1 MRKERKEALES
12 FLVRLGV
19 TMQDLS
25 LMDTALTHSSYA
37 YECKEKVV
45 PEFNQRLEFW
55 VIPFSALL
63 SVPICTLPTRRWMK
77 ERFPSL
83 GHSLF
88 AKRPWRN
95 WLKTL
100 PLETISSLAEGNVTW
115 VAVTILPSWQMPLNP
130 LWERTTLMQDMK
142 GEGSPYKG
150 PHRQDPGTDRGWDR
164 SGL

>member
-45 PEFNQRLEFW
+45 PLFNLRLSFLGYP
-55 VIPFSALL
+55 VL
-63 SVPICTLPTRRWMK
+63 SLVVSTHLYLAYPDMYD

-142 GEGSPYKG
+142 
-150 PHRQDPGTDRGWDR
+150 R
-164 SGL
+164 

>member
-45 PEFNQRLEFW
+45 PEFNQRLEFLGDS
-55 VIPFSALL
+55 VLSLL

-77 ERFPSL
+77 ERFQ
-83 GHSLF
+83 
-88 AKRPWRN
+88 
-95 WLKTL
+95 
-100 PLETISSLAEGNVTW
+100 V
-115 VAVTILPSWQMPLNP
+115 
-130 LWERTTLMQDMK
+130 
-142 GEGSPYKG
+142 
-150 PHRQDPGTDRGWDR
+150 
-164 SGL
+164 

>member
-45 PEFNQRLEFW
+45 PEFNQRLEFLGDS
-55 VIPFSALL
+55 VLSLVVSTHLYLAYPEMDEGALSKFRAFL
-63 SVPICTLPTRRWMK
+63 VC
-77 ERFPSL
+77 E
-83 GHSLF
+83 
-88 AKRPWRN
+88 
-95 WLKTL
+95 
-100 PLETISSLAEGNVTW
+100 ETLAELAQDLAIGDYLLLGRGNVTW

-142 GEGSPYKG
+142 
-150 PHRQDPGTDRGWDR
+150 R
-164 SGL
+164 